1 MHERINEAL
10 WRVWCRIQARDDRG
24 QSTVEY
30 AIVTSAIAV
39 AALAAVGVLEGG
51 LKGAFEAL
59 IAKLPGGG
67 GGGGG
72 GGGN

>member
-1 MHERINEAL
+1 MRGRLDDWLLRLWVAMHDTHE
-10 WRVWCRIQARDDRG
+10 RG

-30 AIVTSAIAV
+30 AVVTSAIVV
-39 AALAAVGVLEGG
+39 AALAAVSVLEGG

-67 GGGGG
+67 A
-72 GGGN
+72 GGGNGN

>member
-1 MHERINEAL
+1 MRERIDEML
-10 WRVWCRIQARDDRG
+10 WRVWYRMQARDTSG

-39 AALAAVGVLEGG
+39 AALAAVAVLEGG

-59 IAKLPGGG
+59 IAQLPGKK
-67 GGGGG
+67 
-72 GGGN
+72 